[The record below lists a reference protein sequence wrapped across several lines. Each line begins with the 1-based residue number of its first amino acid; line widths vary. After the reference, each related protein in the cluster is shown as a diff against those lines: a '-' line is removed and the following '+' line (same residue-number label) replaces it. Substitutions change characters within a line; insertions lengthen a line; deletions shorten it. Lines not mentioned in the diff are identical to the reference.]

1 MPTTT
6 THTLDVPGAVLTYDI
21 REPDRP
27 GDHRPLFIFG
37 SPMGASGF
45 EQLALHFDDR
55 VVITYDPRMTE
66 RSHLEDGG
74 VVTTEI
80 HGDDL
85 HRVAEAA
92 GLGPVDAFGSSGGA
106 VSALP
111 WVVDHPDE
119 IRTFVAHEP
128 PLAVLL
134 EDAEILLKVNADIV
148 DTYRRRG
155 FGPAMAKFIQLV
167 SHPGPL
173 PSDYLA
179 GPDPDPAQFGLPTED
194 DGSRDDAL
202 LAYNMAMPPYTP
214 DAAAL
219 TSSGVRIVPAVGAEG
234 EGTMARRGGEALAR
248 LLGVAP
254 VIFPG
259 DHGGFTANE
268 WTPDNDPAAFAVT
281 LREALD
287 GGGRTALAAGS
298 LAAAET
304 ELQRAQL
311 AGDVIALGSLLHA
324 DVVYVGPDGAEY
336 GKAQDLES
344 HSSGQLRLSTLEQLE
359 SVARQFDST
368 GITRT
373 RVRIAGHVDGQP
385 FEAEMVYT
393 RTWLVEGGGWRV
405 IQAQGASVARE
416 P

>member
-1 MPTTT
+1 MTKT

-21 REPDRP
+21 REPSRP
-27 GDHRPLFIFG
+27 GDHPPLFIFG

-66 RSHLEDGG
+66 RSHLEEGG
-74 VVTTEI
+74 TVTTEI

-111 WVVDHPDE
+111 WVVQHPDE
-119 IRTFVAHEP
+119 FRTFVAHEP

-134 EDAEILLKVNADIV
+134 EDADVLLKVNADIV

-173 PSDYLA
+173 PSDYLD

-219 TSSGVRIVPAVGAEG
+219 ASSGVRIVPAVGAEG
-234 EGTMARRGGEALAR
+234 EGAMARRGGEAFAR
-248 LLGVAP
+248 LLGIAP
-254 VIFPG
+254 VTFPG
-259 DHGGFTANE
+259 DHGGFAANE
-268 WTPDNDPAAFAVT
+268 WTPDNDPAAFAAT
-281 LREALD
+281 LRQVLD
-287 GGGRTALAAGS
+287 DGGRTVPSDGS

-311 AGDVIALGSLLHA
+311 AGDVIALESLLHA
-324 DVVYVGPDGAEY
+324 DVVYIGPDGAES

-344 HSSGQLRLSTLEQLE
+344 HSSGQLRLTRLEPVR
-359 SVARQFDST
+359 SVARQFDSV
-368 GITRT
+368 GVTRT
-373 RVRIAGHVDGQP
+373 QVRIAGRAGDQP

-393 RTWLVEGGGWRV
+393 RTWLFEDGGWRV
-405 IQAQGASVARE
+405 IQAQGISVARE